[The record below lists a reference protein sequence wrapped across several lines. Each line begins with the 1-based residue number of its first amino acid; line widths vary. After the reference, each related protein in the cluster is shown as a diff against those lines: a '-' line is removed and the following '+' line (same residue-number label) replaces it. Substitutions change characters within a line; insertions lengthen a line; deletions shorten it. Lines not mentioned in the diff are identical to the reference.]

1 MNNERIYIMDADNQ
15 LIGNEIQRL
24 CVLADIQIPTMP
36 KLVAEFI
43 KEHFGLLPLD
53 IIPKA
58 FDNWIS
64 GKTAI
69 KKPMTMNA
77 HFLSVIMREYY
88 DHNKHII
95 ILKPRKMLEAP
106 KNEPTKE
113 ELQSQSIK
121 TYELCYN
128 EYLDAQNGGTKLI
141 PYLLEIV
148 ANWRLREQEY
158 VITESDIEHAQ
169 TWITQY
175 QHRRDNAMREAL
187 KDAGRI
193 RIYNALPNPTR
204 NIELVAITI
213 THFERRKKGQEKS
226 WI

>member
-1 MNNERIYIMDADNQ
+1 MNNERIYIIDADNQ

-43 KEHFGLLPLD
+43 KEHFGLLPID

-77 HFLSVIMREYY
+77 HFLSVIIRDYY
-88 DHNKHII
+88 DQHKHLIQ
-95 ILKPRKMLEAP
+95 LKPRIMLQAP

-113 ELQSQSIK
+113 EIQAQSMR
-121 TYELCYN
+121 TYELCYK
-128 EYLDAQNGGTKLI
+128 EYLDTFNGDTKLI
-141 PYLLEIV
+141 PYLLEII
-148 ANWRLREQEY
+148 ANWHLREQDY
-158 VITESDIEHAQ
+158 VITDDDINYAE
-169 TWITQY
+169 TWINQY

-204 NIELVAITI
+204 NIELIAVTI
-213 THFERRKKGQEKS
+213 THFERRKKGQEKA
-226 WI
+226 WD

>member
-1 MNNERIYIMDADNQ
+1 MNNETIYIIDADNQ

-43 KEHFGLLPLD
+43 KEHFGSLPID

-64 GKTAI
+64 GKTSI

-88 DHNKHII
+88 DHHRHTIQ
-95 ILKPRKMLEAP
+95 LKPRKMLEAP
-106 KNEPTKE
+106 KHQQTKE
-113 ELQSQSIK
+113 EAQAQSLR
-121 TYELCYN
+121 TYEMCYD
-128 EYLDAQNGGTKLI
+128 EYLDANNGGIKLI
-141 PYLLEIV
+141 PHILEIL
-148 ANWRLREQEY
+148 ANWRLRENDY
-158 VITESDIEHAQ
+158 VTTDKDI
-169 TWITQY
+169 QY
-175 QHRRDNAMREAL
+175 AEDWLNRYEHRRDNAMRKIM
-187 KDAGRI
+187 KDAGRL
-193 RIYNALPNPTR
+193 RIYEAMPTAKR
-204 NIELVAITI
+204 NIELIAITI
-213 THFERRKKGQEKS
+213 THFEKRKKGQEKA